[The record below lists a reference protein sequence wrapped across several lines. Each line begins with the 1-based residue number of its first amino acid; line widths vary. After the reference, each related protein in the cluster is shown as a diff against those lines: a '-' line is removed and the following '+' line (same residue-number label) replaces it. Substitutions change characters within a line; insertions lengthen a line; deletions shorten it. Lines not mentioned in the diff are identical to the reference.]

1 MNEQIKTQLIQIIDT
16 LSLLKQYNVI
26 IDDISKLIRLIQIY
40 LNNQIEIEVIQS
52 DIKFI
57 QEYTDNIIN
66 NKILPVRFK
75 KKFIKILIQINK
87 IFDNIIINTIV
98 SDI

>member
-40 LNNQIEIEVIQS
+40 LNNQIGIEVIQS